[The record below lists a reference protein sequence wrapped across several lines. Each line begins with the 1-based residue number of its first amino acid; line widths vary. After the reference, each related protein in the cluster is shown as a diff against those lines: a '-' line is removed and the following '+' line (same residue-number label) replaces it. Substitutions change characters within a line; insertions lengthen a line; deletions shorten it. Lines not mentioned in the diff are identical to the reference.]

1 MCRRLPL
8 LFGELLLQGKS
19 LLFLRPQRTSLL
31 GNLKKLAGQTALYGL
46 SSILG
51 KTINFLLTPIHTAM
65 LSEAAFGR
73 NVDFYSLIGFL
84 IVLMTYGFETAFFRF
99 SEKPGANKQS
109 VYSTATISLL
119 VSSGV
124 FLLIAFFGQGYW
136 SRILLWEDRPEFVM
150 LLAAIL
156 VMDTLSAIPFA
167 RLRAQNRALRFVVI
181 KLTLIGVTFLM
192 NLAFFYGLPALIANG
207 MPGHEWLSGFYGGG
221 GEHLIFYAN
230 LVGCVVML
238 VMLLPEFKNIQWVFD
253 KVLWRQM
260 MWFGVPLMVG
270 GFAGIANELLD
281 RQLLKYLPSPGGAD
295 PFEQVGIYGA
305 VYKLSI
311 FLVLFNQAFRYA
323 AEPFFFAR
331 AGGTGDRQILATVL
345 RYFVVVLCVGLVA
358 VTAGIDLL
366 KYFIDSKFWVG
377 LPILPILL
385 LANVFL
391 GINTHL
397 SIWYKLSDRTSFGIV
412 VTGVGLVFTLA
423 FNLYLIPRMGYV
435 GAAWATLASYAA
447 MTVTSYVLGQKY
459 YRIPYDTWRI
469 LLHIVLAVIFSAT
482 AYFFLPEGLPLR
494 IAAFVVYSGVVALL
508 EFPNLKPYLKR
519 HGR

>member
-1 MCRRLPL
+1 L
-8 LFGELLLQGKS
+8 S
-19 LLFLRPQRTSLL
+19 
-31 GNLKKLAGQTALYGL
+31 NLKKLAGQTALYGL

-65 LSEAAFGR
+65 LTEAAFGR

-84 IVLMTYGFETAFFRF
+84 IVLLTYGFETAFFRF
-99 SEKPGANKQS
+99 SEKPGANKNN

-119 VSSGV
+119 VSSAV
-124 FLLIAFFGQGYW
+124 FLLVAFFARDYW
-136 SRILLWEDRPEFVM
+136 ARLLLWEDQPEFVL
-150 LLAAIL
+150 LLAGIL
-156 VMDTLSAIPFA
+156 VMDALSAIPFA
-167 RLRAQNRALRFVVI
+167 RLRAQNRALRFVTI

-192 NLAFFYGLPALIANG
+192 NLLFFYGLPYVLENG
-207 MPGHEWLSGFYGGG
+207 LPGHIWLSGFYGGQV

-238 VMLLPEFKNIQWVFD
+238 LMLLPEFKALSWIFD
-253 KVLWRQM
+253 KQLWRQM
-260 MWFGVPLMVG
+260 MWFGVPLMIG

-281 RQLLKYLPSPGGAD
+281 RQLLKYLPSPGGGD

-331 AGGTGDRQILATVL
+331 AGGTGDRQVLATVM
-345 RYFVVVLCVGLVA
+345 RYFTIVLCFGFVA
-358 VTAGIDLL
+358 VVCGIDIL

-397 SIWYKLSDRTSFGIV
+397 SIWYKLSDRTGYGII
-412 VTGVGLVFTLA
+412 VTGIGLIFTLS
-423 FNLYLIPRMGYV
+423 FNLYLIPRMGYI
-435 GAAWATLASYAA
+435 GAAWATLASYGA
-447 MTVTSYVLGQKY
+447 MTVASYMLGQRY
-459 YRIPYDTWRI
+459 YPIPYATARI
-469 LLHIVLAVIFSAT
+469 LLHIFLAVIFSAT
-482 AYFFLPEGLPLR
+482 AFFLLPEGLPLR
-494 IAAFVVYSGVVALL
+494 IATFVVYGIVVTTM
-508 EFPNLKPYLKR
+508 EYPSLKPYLKR